1 VTSAQTR
8 LAIQAEMARGD
19 EGLDE
24 ASLLLD
30 GGKFAGSVSRAYYGA
45 FHYARAMLLAS
56 GEEPRTHG
64 GITRLIQRNYVVT
77 GRMTPETAA
86 LLSRLQTFRQEADY
100 TAEFVISPDM
110 ARVELEGAR
119 AFVEAAR
126 AVLIAD
132 GWREAAPR

>member
-77 GRMTPETAA
+77 GRMTPE
-86 LLSRLQTFRQEADY
+86 EADY